1 LAYVVFPALG
11 WAGLRFGRRGATLAI
26 AVAAGFAVWNTTD
39 YHGPFV
45 FDSVAQSVLTT
56 QLYIGVEALSTLC
69 LAALVSERKQ
79 FAERLTASRARVVRA
94 SDSERARL
102 EHNLH
107 DGAQQRLTA
116 LVIRLGVDAE
126 SAGGAHEPG
135 PRALLRAQDEVLL
148 AIDELREL
156 AHGIHPQALTAGGL
170 AVAIREIAARS
181 TIPITVELPATRFD
195 QTAEATAYYIV
206 AEALTS
212 AHKHAP
218 AGSRLS
224 ATRRSCWHRNLR
236 GLEPGVRCVRAAGA
250 LARRGRSARERDG
263 SRAVIA
269 ASAAYPRCW
278 RRPAITSSIRWPRP
292 CTTGRWSLVAGR
304 CWSASTGSCASG

>member
-1 LAYVVFPALG
+1 MLAAVAGASQLAFRTESAVAYVVFPALG

-45 FDSVAQSVLTT
+45 FDSIAQSVLTT
-56 QLYIGVEALSTLC
+56 QLYIGVAALSTLC

-79 FAERLTASRARVVRA
+79 FAERLTASRARVVKA
-94 SDSERARL
+94 ADTERARL

-116 LVIRLGVDAE
+116 LVIRLGIDAQ

-148 AIDELREL
+148 AIEELREL

-206 AEALTS
+206 AEALTN
-212 AHKHAP
+212 AHKHAH
-218 AGSRLS
+218 ATSMHVHATTTARTLRLEIVDDGIGG
-224 ATRRSCWHRNLR
+224 ATELTGGGLSGLR
-236 GLEPGVRCVRAAGA
+236 DRVEA
-250 LARRGRSARERDG
+250 LGGTFTIDSPNDHGTR
-263 SRAVIA
+263 IA
-269 ASAAYPRCW
+269 AAIPLTT
-278 RRPAITSSIRWPRP
+278 PAP
-292 CTTGRWSLVAGR
+292 
-304 CWSASTGSCASG
+304 